1 MKKENHS
8 MKGSRKGV
16 ALVTVL
22 IVSALITACGNKEYL
37 KDIKASD
44 YVTLGNY
51 IGVEA
56 SAAEPV
62 VDDGMVDSYFAY
74 YILPQI
80 PAAEVT
86 GRAVEKGDTV
96 TIDFVGYLDGEAFE
110 GGAGSDY
117 ELTIGAHQFIEG
129 FEEGLIGANVGEEVA
144 LDLTFPDPY
153 ENNPDLSGAPV
164 VFEVTVKSIGKKDID
179 TYVQSLGIEGCSTEQ
194 ELKDYLRDVF
204 YDNAVQDYNDTIE
217 STLTNTIMSDC
228 TFKEPPA
235 KMVERY
241 AKEMENAMSAQAQ
254 VYGMT
259 LAAYMQYY
267 YGMGEDA
274 YKEQF
279 KTEALAEVQ
288 QYIMYQAI
296 ADIEGLNPTD
306 EQFQE
311 EIAGRAETY
320 GYESGEAYLETVDEE
335 MLKEWLMRENVMEFL
350 KENGNITMTSPTNT
364 IINVN

>member
-1 MKKENHS
+1 MEKENRR
-8 MKGSRKGV
+8 MKGSRKS
-16 ALVTVL
+16 TVL
-22 IVSALITACGNKEYL
+22 AAILAVSALITACGNKEYL

-80 PAAEVT
+80 PADEVT

-110 GGAGSDY
+110 GGTGEDY
-117 ELTIGAHQFIEG
+117 ELTIGAHQFIDG
-129 FEEGLIGANVGEEVA
+129 FEEGLIGVNADETVA

-153 ENNPDLSGAPV
+153 KNNPDLSGAPV
-164 VFEVTVKSIGKKDID
+164 VFEVTVKGIAKKDVD

-194 ELKDYLRDVF
+194 EFKDYLQNVF
-204 YDNAVQDYNDTIE
+204 YDSAVQNYNDTIE
-217 STLTNTIMSDC
+217 STLTNTIMADC

-241 AKEMENAMSAQAQ
+241 AEEMENAMSAQAQ

-267 YGMGEDA
+267 YGMEEDA

-306 EQFQE
+306 EQLRE
-311 EIAGRAETY
+311 EIAGRVETG
-320 GYESGEAYLETVDEE
+320 GYESEEAYLETFDRE

-350 KENGNITMTSPTNT
+350 KENGNITMTST
-364 IINVN
+364 VED

>member
-1 MKKENHS
+1 MERENHRI
-8 MKGSRKGV
+8 KRSRKGIV
-16 ALVTVL
+16 PAVILA
-22 IVSALITACGNKEYL
+22 VSALITACGSKEYL

-51 IGVEA
+51 IGIEA

-80 PAAEVT
+80 PADEVT

-110 GGAGSDY
+110 GGTGENY
-117 ELTIGAHQFIEG
+117 ELTIGSHQFIEG
-129 FEEGLIGANVGEEVA
+129 FEEGLIGVNAGEEVA

-153 ENNPDLSGAPV
+153 ESNPALSGAPV

-179 TYVQSLGIEGCSTEQ
+179 TYVQTLGIEGCSTEQ
-194 ELKDYLRDVF
+194 ELKDYLREVF
-204 YDNAVQDYNDTIE
+204 YDNAVQNYNDTIE
-217 STLTNTIMSDC
+217 STLTNTIMSNC

-241 AKEMENAMSAQAQ
+241 AGEMENAMSAQAQ

-279 KTEALAEVQ
+279 KTEAQTEVQ

-311 EIAGRAETY
+311 EVANRVETY
-320 GYESGEAYLETVDEE
+320 GYESEEAYLETFDKE
-335 MLKEWLMRENVMEFL
+335 MLREWLMRENVMEFL
-350 KENGNITMTSPTNT
+350 KENGNITMTST
-364 IINVN
+364 VED

>member
-1 MKKENHS
+1 MERENHRI
-8 MKGSRKGV
+8 KRSRKGIV
-16 ALVTVL
+16 PAAILA
-22 IVSALITACGNKEYL
+22 VSALITACGSKEYL

-51 IGVEA
+51 IGIEA

-80 PAAEVT
+80 PADEVT

-110 GGAGSDY
+110 GGTGENY
-117 ELTIGAHQFIEG
+117 ELTIGSHQFIEG
-129 FEEGLIGANVGEEVA
+129 FEEGLIGVNAGEEVA
-144 LDLTFPDPY
+144 LDLTFPNPY
-153 ENNPDLSGAPV
+153 ESNPALSGAPV

-179 TYVQSLGIEGCSTEQ
+179 TYVQTLGIEGCSTEQ
-194 ELKDYLRDVF
+194 ELKDYLREVF
-204 YDNAVQDYNDTIE
+204 YDNAVQNYNDTIE
-217 STLTNTIMSDC
+217 STLTNTIMSNC

-241 AKEMENAMSAQAQ
+241 AGEMENAMSAQAQ

-279 KTEALAEVQ
+279 KTEAQTEVQ

-311 EIAGRAETY
+311 EVANRVETY
-320 GYESGEAYLETVDEE
+320 GYESEEAYLETFDKE
-335 MLKEWLMRENVMEFL
+335 MLREWLMRENVMEFL
-350 KENGNITMTSPTNT
+350 KENGNITAIS
-364 IINVN
+364 IIED